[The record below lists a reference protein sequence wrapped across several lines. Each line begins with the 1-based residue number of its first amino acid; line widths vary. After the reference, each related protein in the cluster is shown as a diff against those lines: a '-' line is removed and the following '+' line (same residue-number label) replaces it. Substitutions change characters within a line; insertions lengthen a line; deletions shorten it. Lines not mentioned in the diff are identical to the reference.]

1 MRGIGKAAL
10 NEWKHPYVV
19 ELEATYD
26 GLDIKLSRQIELFHK
41 SRYVQPQY
49 GRTIVSQRGLICRW
63 CFSELSIAHDFIEQ
77 FGGRFRKASV

>member
-26 GLDIKLSRQIELFHK
+26 GLDIKLSRQIVLFHE
-41 SRYVQPQY
+41 SRYVQPEY
-49 GRTIVSQRGLICRW
+49 GRTIVSPRGLICRW

-77 FGGRFRKASV
+77 FGGRFRKASI